1 MRILSVVGARPNFMK
16 AAPIIRA
23 VDRHNTNIVMGADE
37 SGYAYEAIEH
47 ILVHTGQ
54 HHDEFM
60 SGSFFSDLKLPP
72 PDIHLGVGSGSQ
84 IIQTA
89 EIMKKFETVLWE
101 KRPDVVVVVGDVTS
115 TLACALVTA
124 KVSFDSIGSRPLI
137 AHVEAG
143 LRSFDRTMPEE
154 INRILTDQISDLLF
168 VTEPNGLQNLRCEGI
183 PAEKIHFVGNTMIDS
198 LLAFKTRAESSFIL
212 DELGLRV
219 ADANNGD
226 HNPIRRYALL
236 TLHRPS
242 NVDHRDSFLN
252 ILASLEELARDY
264 PIIFPV
270 HPRTQKRLEE
280 FGLAGRFG
288 MNALTIQP
296 ARGQSGNGRNGII
309 LTPPMGYLDFLC
321 LMMHASVVVTDSGGI
336 QEETTCLGVP
346 CVTVRENTERPITT
360 KIGTNV
366 LAGTSKDRIRIAIRQ
381 QMGRK
386 VTASVPEKWDGQAA
400 IRIVDVLTHIY
411 AAKTFP
417 EVFALGRGSQQL
429 MPTGTFD

>member
-1 MRILSVVGARPNFMK
+1 MKILSVVGARPNFMK
-16 AAPIIRA
+16 AAPLIRA
-23 VDRHNTNIVMGADE
+23 VNRHNSE
-37 SGYAYEAIEH
+37 SRRIYEPIEH
-47 ILVHTGQ
+47 VLVHTGQ

-72 PDIHLGVGSGSQ
+72 PDIHLGVGSASQ
-84 IIQTA
+84 VVQTA

-101 KRPDVVVVVGDVTS
+101 KRPDFVVVVGDVTS

-168 VTEPNGLQNLRCEGI
+168 VTEPNGLQNLRYEGI
-183 PAEKIHFVGNTMIDS
+183 AAEKIHFVGNTMIDS
-198 LLAFKTRAESSFIL
+198 LLAFKARAESSFVL
-212 DELGLRV
+212 EELGLR
-219 ADANNGD
+219 AGEGNNGTD
-226 HNPIRRYALL
+226 PIRRYALL

-242 NVDHRDSFLN
+242 NVDHRESFVN
-252 ILASLEELARDY
+252 VLAGLEELGRDC

-280 FGLAGRFG
+280 FGLSGRLG
-288 MNALTIQP
+288 VNGPTMQP
-296 ARGQSGNGRNGII
+296 SRTHSGNGSHGII
-309 LTPPMGYLDFLC
+309 LTPPLGYLDFLC

-360 KIGTNV
+360 EIGTNI
-366 LAGTSKDRIRIAIRQ
+366 LAGTSKDGIRNAIRQ
-381 QMGRK
+381 QMENK
-386 VTASVPEKWDGQAA
+386 ISASVPEKWDGQAA
-400 IRIVDVLTHIY
+400 IRIVDTLTRIY
-411 AAKTFP
+411 AEKTLP
-417 EVFALGRGSQQL
+417 KVFAISRSSQEL
-429 MPTGTFD
+429 LPTGTFD

>member
-23 VDRHNTNIVMGADE
+23 VDRHNTNIVMGAGE

-72 PDIHLGVGSGSQ
+72 PDIHLGVGAGSQ

-198 LLAFKTRAESSFIL
+198 LLAFKTKAESSFIL

-219 ADANNGD
+219 TDANNGD

-252 ILASLEELARDY
+252 ILAGLEELARDC

-270 HPRTQKRLEE
+270 HPRTQRRLEE
-280 FGLAGRFG
+280 FGLAGRLG
-288 MNALTIQP
+288 VNALTIQP
-296 ARGQSGNGRNGII
+296 ARGHSGNGRNGII

-366 LAGTSKDRIRIAIRQ
+366 LAGTSKDRIRNAIRQ
-381 QMGRK
+381 QMGKK

-411 AAKTFP
+411 AEKTLP

>member
-16 AAPIIRA
+16 AAPIICA
-23 VDRHNTNIVMGADE
+23 VDRHNTKIVMGAGD
-37 SGYAYEAIEH
+37 SGYPYETIEH
-47 ILVHTGQ
+47 VLVHTGQ

-72 PDIHLGVGSGSQ
+72 PDIHLGVGAGSQ
-84 IIQTA
+84 IVQTA
-89 EIMKKFETVLWE
+89 EIMKKFEAVLWE
-101 KRPDVVVVVGDVTS
+101 KRPDIVVVVGDVTS

-124 KVSFDSIGSRPLI
+124 KVSFDSMGSRPLI

-143 LRSFDRTMPEE
+143 LRSFDRCMPEE

-168 VTEPNGLQNLRCEGI
+168 VTEPNGLQNLRREGV
-183 PAEKIHFVGNTMIDS
+183 PAERIHFVGNTMIDS
-198 LLAFKTRAESSFIL
+198 LLAFKARAESSFIL
-212 DELGLRV
+212 DELGLRGS
-219 ADANNGD
+219 AGNNRE
-226 HNPIRRYALL
+226 HNAIRRYALL

-252 ILASLEELARDY
+252 ILAGLEELSRDY
-264 PIIFPV
+264 PVIFPV

-280 FGLAGRFG
+280 FGLAGRLG
-288 MNALTIQP
+288 VNASTIQP
-296 ARGQSGNGRNGII
+296 ARGHSGNSRNGII
-309 LTPPMGYLDFLC
+309 LTPPMGYLDCLC

-366 LAGTSKDRIRIAIRQ
+366 LAGTSKDRIRNAIRQ
-381 QMGRK
+381 QMGKK

-400 IRIVDVLTHIY
+400 IRIVDVLANTY
-411 AAKTFP
+411 AEKTLP
-417 EVFALGRGSQQL
+417 EVFALGRASQQL

>member
-23 VDRHNTNIVMGADE
+23 VDRHNTNIVMGAGE

-72 PDIHLGVGSGSQ
+72 PDIHLGVGAGSQ

-168 VTEPNGLQNLRCEGI
+168 VTEPNGLQNLRCEGM

-198 LLAFKTRAESSFIL
+198 LLAFKTKAESSFIL

-219 ADANNGD
+219 TDANNGD

-252 ILASLEELARDY
+252 ILAGLEELARDC

-270 HPRTQKRLEE
+270 HPRTQRRLEE
-280 FGLAGRFG
+280 FGLAGRLG
-288 MNALTIQP
+288 LNALTIQP
-296 ARGQSGNGRNGII
+296 ARGHSGNGRNGII

-411 AAKTFP
+411 AEKTLP

>member
-1 MRILSVVGARPNFMK
+1 MKILSVVGARPNFMK

-23 VDRHNTNIVMGADE
+23 VNRHNTKIVIGAGE
-37 SGYAYEAIEH
+37 NGYAFDPIEH

-72 PDIHLGVGSGSQ
+72 PDIHLGVGPGSQ
-84 IIQTA
+84 IGQTA
-89 EIMKKFETVLWE
+89 EIMKKFETVVCD

-124 KVSFDSIGSRPLI
+124 KVSFDSLGSRPLI

-168 VTEPNGLQNLRCEGI
+168 VTEPHGLHNLRCEGI

-198 LLAFKTRAESSFIL
+198 LLSFKARAESSFVL
-212 DELGLRV
+212 DELGLRGSDV
-219 ADANNGD
+219 NNGD
-226 HNPIRRYALL
+226 HNQIRRYALL

-252 ILASLEELARDY
+252 ILAGLEELARDY
-264 PIIFPV
+264 PVIFPV
-270 HPRTQKRLEE
+270 HPRTQRRLEE
-280 FGLAGRFG
+280 FGLAGRLG
-288 MNALTIQP
+288 VNASIIQP
-296 ARGQSGNGRNGII
+296 ARGDLGKQHGIV

-360 KIGTNV
+360 KIGTNI
-366 LAGTSKDRIRIAIRQ
+366 LAGTSEDRIRNAIRQ
-381 QMGRK
+381 QLEKR
-386 VTASVPEKWDGQAA
+386 VTALVPEKWDGQAA
-400 IRIVDVLTHIY
+400 IRIVDVLTHVC
-411 AAKTFP
+411 AEKTLP
-417 EVFALGRGSQQL
+417 EVFALGRGSQHL